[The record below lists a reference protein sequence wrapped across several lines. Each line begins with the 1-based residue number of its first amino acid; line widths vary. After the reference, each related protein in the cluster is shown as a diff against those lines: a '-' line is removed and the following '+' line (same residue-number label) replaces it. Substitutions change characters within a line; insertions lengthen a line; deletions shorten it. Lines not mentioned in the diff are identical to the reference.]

1 MGEVVL
7 QNRIKSLEQ
16 RLHQRARE
24 ISLLKEMSLFLTIS
38 VEKTL
43 ELFAYRMGILTSA
56 KFVRVYLVDKTGTKL
71 RLVSGYNLSEK
82 YLEMVRNK
90 FEVSIESAPCGKAIK
105 EKGPYIVNDVSKDE
119 VFSMWRD
126 VTVMLGYASY
136 VGMPLFVADRI
147 IGAVDIFFADTKYFS
162 DDELNLMIVLCNAG
176 ALAIE
181 NAVLIDKISNIS
193 VSVIDEDT
201 GAFNYRHF
209 NETLKREV
217 ERAKRYKQQLTLI
230 MMNIMGEVPVHDD
243 DLRLFV
249 ATVKGR
255 TRGTDMLFRYSGNT
269 FCLILTHTAQNSPVV
284 SRLYEAFHGIF
295 GEGLKLGLGV
305 SCMPEDG
312 DNAEILITK
321 ASEYLD

>member
-1 MGEVVL
+1 MVEVVL

-43 ELFAYRMGILTSA
+43 ELLAYRMGILTSA

-105 EKGPYIVNDVSKDE
+105 EKGPYIVTDVSKDE
-119 VFSMWRD
+119 VFSMWRE
-126 VTVMLGYASY
+126 VTAMLGYSSY
-136 VGMPLFVADRI
+136 IGMPLLVADRI
-147 IGAVDIFFADTKYFS
+147 IGAVDIFFADAKYFS

-181 NAVLIDKISNIS
+181 NAVLIEKISNI
-193 VSVIDEDT
+193 SVIDEDT
-201 GAFNYRHF
+201 GAFNYRYF

-217 ERAKRYKQQLTLI
+217 ERAKRYKQHLTLI
-230 MMNIMGEVPVHDD
+230 MMNIMGEVPVNDD

-249 ATVKGR
+249 ATVKSR
-255 TRGTDMLFRYSGNT
+255 TRGTDMLFRYSSNT
-269 FCLILTHTAQNSPVV
+269 FYLILTHTAQNSPVV
-284 SRLYEAFHGIF
+284 SRLYETSQEIF
-295 GEGLKLGLGV
+295 GEGWKFGLGV